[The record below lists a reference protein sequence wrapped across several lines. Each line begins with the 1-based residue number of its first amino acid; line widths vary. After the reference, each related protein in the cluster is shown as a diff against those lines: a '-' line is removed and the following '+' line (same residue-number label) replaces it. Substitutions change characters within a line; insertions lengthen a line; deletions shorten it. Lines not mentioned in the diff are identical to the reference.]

1 MERKILWVLSFL
13 VIFILWLK
21 LEPVE
26 QSEPNNS
33 LIENTTPSIN
43 KNSSK
48 QPSERYAQTEEET
61 PIEETIEL
69 DELENNDAQDKIKIA
84 SQHTPPDFANI
95 NDIRERK
102 DAFFNYLLPFVI
114 EKNSLLVRDREKI
127 YTILASEEPP
137 SREDKRWLKALREI
151 FKLEKVDV
159 YTHESISELLL
170 YVDIIPESL
179 VLAQAANESAWG
191 TSRFALEGNNY
202 FGQWCFRK
210 GCGLVP
216 EQRDDEAEHEVRR
229 FKNARQSV
237 FAYIDNLNINRAYAD
252 LREKRSELRQNGQEI
267 TGLTLASGLHSY
279 SERGQD
285 YIDEIESLISYNEL
299 WKFNQNKDISK
310 EK

>member
-1 MERKILWVLSFL
+1 M
-13 VIFILWLK
+13 
-21 LEPVE
+21 
-26 QSEPNNS
+26 
-33 LIENTTPSIN
+33 
-43 KNSSK
+43 
-48 QPSERYAQTEEET
+48 
-61 PIEETIEL
+61 
-69 DELENNDAQDKIKIA
+69 
-84 SQHTPPDFANI
+84 
-95 NDIRERK
+95 
-102 DAFFNYLLPFVI
+102 
-114 EKNSLLVRDREKI
+114 
-127 YTILASEEPP
+127 
-137 SREDKRWLKALREI
+137 
-151 FKLEKVDV
+151 DV